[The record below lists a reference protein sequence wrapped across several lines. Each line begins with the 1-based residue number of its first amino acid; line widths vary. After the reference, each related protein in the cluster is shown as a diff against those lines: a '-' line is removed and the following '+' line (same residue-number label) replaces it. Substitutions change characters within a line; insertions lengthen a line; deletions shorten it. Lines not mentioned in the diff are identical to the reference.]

1 MIGFVGAV
9 GGCGVAKR
17 SSFVSGRQMVMPRAR
32 VALRMAVS
40 VGDSI
45 PLDIPVFI
53 DGEEKKSKDVLEGK
67 TVAICAIPGALTP
80 TCSNKHVPSF
90 IDKADELKQK
100 GIDDIYVIAVNDP
113 FVMKAFAEK
122 LGGEGKVKM
131 IADGN
136 AEFTKAIGLT
146 KDTGN
151 FGGLRSHRYSMIAT
165 NGTVLKLNVDT
176 EGYQNSSADKL
187 LDQMGEAEDP
197 LAAFC
202 KDAPDADECRTYES

>member
-1 MIGFVGAV
+1 
-9 GGCGVAKR
+9 
-17 SSFVSGRQMVMPRAR
+17 
-32 VALRMAVS
+32 
-40 VGDSI
+40 
-45 PLDIPVFI
+45 
-53 DGEEKKSKDVLEGK
+53 
-67 TVAICAIPGALTP
+67 
-80 TCSNKHVPSF
+80 
-90 IDKADELKQK
+90 
-100 GIDDIYVIAVNDP
+100 
-113 FVMKAFAEK
+113 
-122 LGGEGKVKM
+122 M